1 MSADPRC
8 RGSGMKMV
16 TRTYRVRQ
24 IEESDRAK
32 WEGWAQAEEA
42 RGEFDMAQMT
52 RESLRQ
58 WEKEQGQ
65 EKEELVCPVCQ
76 RQWLRPTARGTSRPH
91 TRWDMPQPSWD
102 RVRQLRGDIQTLQAE
117 LDKELEALEEQAD
130 PD

>member
-76 RQWLRPTARGTSRPH
+76 RQWLGQPPVAPLDPTHGGTCLSHRGTGYAS
-91 TRWDMPQPSWD
+91 
-102 RVRQLRGDIQTLQAE
+102 
-117 LDKELEALEEQAD
+117 
-130 PD
+130 